1 MMRKKNEDAIN
12 APQTAPVIADL
23 FDGRLLSK
31 LPDDLV
37 GNNIHAFTAR
47 VRDPLD
53 MDSISNGAES
63 PNVKR
68 RYPAATNN
76 SD

>member
-1 MMRKKNEDAIN
+1 MKTLSTLPRLALI
-12 APQTAPVIADL
+12 IADL

-31 LPDDLV
+31 FPDDLV

-47 VRDPLD
+47 VRDPFD

-68 RYPAATNN
+68 RYPAATDN